1 MNLLIFPRYSNT
13 QASTRMRFSLFRPA
27 LTAAGI
33 STELFPIVD
42 DGTIG
47 GKTRGIWGAYRL
59 FKSRVTSLYGVW
71 RKLNSTAPDTLIHV
85 HLEFFPWLPYW
96 LEKLI
101 FTLSGHKHYSVE
113 LDDAW
118 FHRYDNHR
126 FALVRFLLG
135 KKIDK
140 VMRDAT
146 CVIAGNAYIAQ
157 RAIAAGAR
165 RVEIVP
171 TVVDTDKY
179 AAAKTSLDLSQNP
192 KSDKLPVIGWIG
204 SPSTTQFLWVIE
216 TIIRELHAKKI
227 AEFVT
232 FGADALQLEG
242 LPITVLPWDE
252 SAEITTLYR
261 FDIGIM
267 PLTDSMFEQ
276 GKCGYKLIQYMACG
290 LPVVASPVGVNN
302 TIVLN
307 HESGY
312 LASTDAE
319 WVHYLTLLC
328 NNSELRDKLGKV
340 GLQRA
345 TDHYSLK
352 TAAPKVV
359 SIFQSLAANQ

>member
-13 QASTRMRFSLFRPA
+13 QASTRMRFSLFIPE
-27 LTAAGI
+27 LNKSGFQV
-33 STELFPIVD
+33 ELFSIVND
-42 DGTIG
+42 TTIG
-47 GKTRGIWGAYRL
+47 GKATGIWGIYEL
-59 FKSRVTSLYGVW
+59 FKSRISSFLNVQ
-71 RKLNSTAPDTLIHV
+71 RKLANTLPNTLIHV

-96 LEKLI
+96 LEK
-101 FTLSGHKHYSVE
+101 TLFNFSGHKHYSVE

-126 FALVRFLLG
+126 SGLVRWLLG
-135 KKIDK
+135 KKIDN
-140 VMRDAT
+140 VMRDAS

-157 RAIAAGAR
+157 RAFAAGAQ

-179 AAAKTSLDLSQNP
+179 AATKTSLDLSQNL

-216 TIIRELHAKKI
+216 AVIRELHAKNI
-227 AEFVT
+227 AKFVA
-232 FGADALQLEG
+232 FGADARQLQG

-252 SAEITTLYR
+252 SAEITTLYG

-267 PLTDSMFEQ
+267 PLADSMFEQ

-307 HESGY
+307 DESGY
-312 LASTDAE
+312 LASTDTE
-319 WVHYLTLLC
+319 WVRYLTLLC
-328 NNSELRDKLGKV
+328 NNPELRDKLGKV

-352 TAAPKVV
+352 MVAPKVV
-359 SIFQSLAANQ
+359 SIFKSLVRN

>member
-1 MNLLIFPRYSNT
+1 MNLLIFSRYSST
-13 QASTRMRFSLFRPA
+13 QASTRMRFSLFGPA
-27 LTAAGI
+27 LLANGFQVSI
-33 STELFPIVD
+33 FPIVND
-42 DGTIG
+42 DTIG
-47 GKTRGIWGAYRL
+47 GKTSGGFGAFDL
-59 FKSRVTSLYGVW
+59 LKSRINSLLNVQQ
-71 RKLNSTAPDTLIHV
+71 KLANTLPSTLIHV

-96 LEKLI
+96 LEKLL
-101 FTLSGHKHYSVE
+101 FKLSGHKYFSVE

-126 FALVRFLLG
+126 LGLVRWLLG

-146 CVIAGNAYIAQ
+146 CVIAGNAYIAD
-157 RAIAAGAR
+157 RARDAGAK

-179 AAAKTSLDLSQNP
+179 AAAKPRLDVSQ
-192 KSDKLPVIGWIG
+192 KAQQDTLPTIGWIG
-204 SPSTTQFLWVIE
+204 SPSTTQFLRGIEAVIQ
-216 TIIRELHAKKI
+216 ELHTQKI
-227 AEFVT
+227 AKFVA
-232 FGADALQLEG
+232 FGADAQQLEA

-252 SAEITTLYR
+252 SAEIITLYG

-267 PLTDSMFEQ
+267 PLANSQFER

-290 LPVVASPVGVNN
+290 LPVVASPVGVNS

-307 HESGY
+307 NNSGY

-319 WVHYLTLLC
+319 WVRYLALLC
-328 NNSELRDKLGKV
+328 NTPELRNKLGEV

-345 TDHYSLK
+345 IDHYSLK
-352 TAAPKVV
+352 MAAPKVV
-359 SIFQSLAANQ
+359 SIFKSLVRN